1 MYLKET
7 FGNFASIYYIGKI
20 SIPNKS
26 NIRYTLMKNRL
37 KAMESYLRLAA
48 LEFNNPVQDTA
59 HYALALTLDY
69 FETYDNLHNS
79 DRHYIFCQL
88 YFKSAY
94 RNASEVKKSMHLSVS
109 VATLCRYRKKFI
121 EAFIYYCNLLEPSY
135 FDDLN
140 KTTGFSA

>member
-1 MYLKET
+1 
-7 FGNFASIYYIGKI
+7 
-20 SIPNKS
+20 
-26 NIRYTLMKNRL
+26 
-37 KAMESYLRLAA
+37 MESYLRLAA

-109 VATLCRYRKKFI
+109 VATLCRYRKKFVD
-121 EAFIYYCNLLEPSY
+121 AFIYYCNLLEPSY

-140 KTTGFSA
+140 KTTSFSA